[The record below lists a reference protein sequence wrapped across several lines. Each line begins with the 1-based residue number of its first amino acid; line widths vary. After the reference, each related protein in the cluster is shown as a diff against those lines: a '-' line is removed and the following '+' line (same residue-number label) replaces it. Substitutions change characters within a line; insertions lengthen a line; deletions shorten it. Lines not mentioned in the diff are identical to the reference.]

1 MFYCMKWSRILHLIV
16 GYKDYDIL
24 NGFCILVSLIL
35 RQNTSSDNNYKVKT
49 KYSPVGRDANCSEL
63 KLHVAFISIHPW
75 ANSKLLID
83 QSLLLCY

>member
-49 KYSPVGRDANCSEL
+49 KYSPVQRDANCSEL
-63 KLHVAFISIHPW
+63 KHSPMSKKF
-75 ANSKLLID
+75 NSKLVID